1 MKKLTYLFVALVVAM
16 SVSAAVT
23 VETNW
28 QLSAAT
34 VPSTI
39 PAWVGTGNSCR
50 GLAYGKMGANERVF
64 VVSREGGN
72 LVHILNA
79 ATGADLGTL
88 PMGTGV
94 VTGSYFVINDAGMTE
109 DGVLLVG
116 SMALAGGEFKVYRW
130 NTETGDPTLAISYP
144 AALGR
149 MGDKITVT
157 GNISTGTARVYA
169 ATATAVDG
177 KTQIYY
183 FDMIADGANPGKYI
197 FNQSPKTLSSVVTC
211 TSNPGIG
218 LKSNGDFYFKGGGTQ
233 ISSYTAAGVV
243 TGTESNSS
251 VVGSSGN
258 TVRYIGKD
266 GLNNEYICYF
276 RNGTGMERVQILSLP
291 NGDLATAS
299 GGIKTD
305 SLGVNTNG
313 NGTSGLVV
321 NVLPNNNVEL
331 YVLST
336 NNGIGKYTVK
346 GLFPTTG
353 VNEMAKDKI
362 KLNYSKNTISVV
374 GTTASSIEL
383 FNTLG
388 QKAKSVTNSNE
399 LRTDNLQGV
408 YIVQVKAEGKIVK
421 TTKLTIR

>member
-1 MKKLTYLFVALVVAM
+1 MKKITSLFAILFIAI
-16 SVSAAVT
+16 SVSATVV

-34 VPSTI
+34 LPSTL
-39 PAWVGTGNSCR
+39 PSWVGTGNLCR
-50 GLAYGKMGANERVF
+50 GMAYGKMGANERVF

-88 PMGTGV
+88 PMGTDI

-109 DGVLLVG
+109 DGKLLVG

-130 NTETGDPTLAISYP
+130 DSETSDPTLAISYP

-157 GNISTGTARVYA
+157 GSIDTGTARVYA
-169 ATATAVDG
+169 ATASAVDG

-183 FDMIADGANPGKYI
+183 FDMEADGANPGKYK
-197 FNQSPKTLSSVVTC
+197 FVQSPKTMASVVTN

-218 LKSNGDFYFKGGGTQ
+218 LKPNNDFYFKGGGGQ
-233 ISSYTAAGVV
+233 ITSYSALGVELSV
-243 TGTESNSS
+243 SPPTIVSTG
-251 VVGSSGN
+251 GN
-258 TVRYIGKD
+258 TPRYIGKD
-266 GLNNEYICYF
+266 ASNNDYICYF
-276 RNGTGMERVQILSLP
+276 RNGAGQEKVNILKLP

-299 GGIKTD
+299 KVD
-305 SLGVNTNG
+305 STSALGVNANG
-313 NGTSGLVV
+313 NGTGGVVV
-321 NVLPNNNVEL
+321 NVLQNNDVEL

-346 GLFPTTG
+346 GLFSTTG
-353 VNEMAKDKI
+353 VNN
-362 KLNYSKNTISVV
+362 LSNPTIQLSYFNNHIRIS
-374 GTTASSIEL
+374 GINPSSIEL
-383 FNTLG
+383 LNTLG
-388 QKAKSVTNSNE
+388 QKVTSTSNTNE
-399 LRTDNLQGV
+399 LRTNNLKGV
-408 YIVQVKAEGKIVK
+408 YIVQVKVGGKTVK
-421 TTKLTIR
+421 IQKISL